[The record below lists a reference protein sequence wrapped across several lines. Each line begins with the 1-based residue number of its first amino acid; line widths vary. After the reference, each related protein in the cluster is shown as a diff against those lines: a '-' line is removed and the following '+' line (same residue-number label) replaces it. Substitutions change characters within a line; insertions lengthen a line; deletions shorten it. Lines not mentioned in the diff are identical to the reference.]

1 MTRALT
7 SGRRTIRPDS
17 EKRCPSWCARAHHC
31 TARRLPGGEHASRPE
46 VWVTDVGRFIA
57 TRYRDQ
63 RGHDRVELRVVLA
76 LADDEDTA
84 QAQARHL
91 LALTRVVVDRVFR
104 PANECKER
112 PR

>member
-1 MTRALT
+1 MTHALT
-7 SGRRTIRPDS
+7 TGRRTVRPDR
-17 EKRCPSWCARAHHC
+17 ENRCPGWCARAHHC
-31 TARRLPGGEHASRPE
+31 TARRLPGGEHASIPE

-63 RGHDRVELRVVLA
+63 AGHDRVELRVVLD

-91 LALTRVVVDRVFR
+91 LAVTRVVVDRVFG
-104 PANECKER
+104 PAGDPQEHR
-112 PR
+112 R